1 MGKEEDFQKILHC
14 SMAVI
19 GGFIGAY
26 ALLNRQDVFGNAQTS
41 NMIWLILCILGKDF
55 KAVLIRIGGLLIY
68 MAGVAAVTLWP
79 KYFKVHVHYAA
90 LVVDGIAMII
100 LGCLPK
106 EMDLILALYPIFFA
120 AAFQWCAF
128 PGVYGYNCSTI
139 FSTNNLR
146 QFTSA
151 FTEYLCTHDKKF
163 SHKAKFYG
171 SVLLSYHFG
180 VAVSFVVYRF
190 LGIPG
195 SFAGLGLVA
204 VSTVLVVK
212 EQRMH
217 KEEKAQPAQ
226 VTKQA
231 A

>member
-1 MGKEEDFQKILHC
+1 MGKEEDFRKILHC

-19 GGFIGAY
+19 GGFLGAY
-26 ALLNRQDVFGNAQTS
+26 AILNRHDVFGNAQTS

-55 KAVLIRIGGLLIY
+55 KAVLIRIGALLLY
-68 MAGVAAVTLWP
+68 MAGIVLTTLWP
-79 KYFKVHVHYAA
+79 KYFKIHVHYLA
-90 LVVDGIAMII
+90 LIVDGIAMII
-100 LGCLPK
+100 LGLLPK

-120 AAFQWCAF
+120 MALQWCAF

-151 FTEYLCTHDKKF
+151 LTEYFCSHDKK
-163 SHKAKFYG
+163 SAHKAKFYG

-180 VAVSFVVYRF
+180 VAVSFVVYHF
-190 LGIPG
+190 LEISG
-195 SFAGLGLVA
+195 SFVGLGFVA
-204 VSTVLVVK
+204 ISAVLVVR
-212 EQRMH
+212 EQKMQ
-217 KEEKAQPAQ
+217 KKKKAQTAQ